1 MMVDGHRASQL
12 FKALS
17 DPVRL
22 ELYVAIA
29 DRGEAIPVSDIPDVG
44 VAQSTVSYHLRKL
57 REAELIEGS
66 RNGSW
71 VHYRAV
77 PSALDSVAEFIE
89 ARRSTKLT
97 LLEADETA

>member
-1 MMVDGHRASQL
+1 MADVHRASRL

-29 DRGEAIPVSDIPDVG
+29 DRGGPIPVSDIPDVG
-44 VAQSTVSYHLRKL
+44 VAQSTVSHHLRKL
-57 REAELIEGS
+57 REAELIEGN

-77 PSALDSVAEFIE
+77 PTALDSVAEFIE
-89 ARRSTKLT
+89 ARKSATLT
-97 LLEADETA
+97 IVEADETA

>member
-1 MMVDGHRASQL
+1 MADVYRASQI

-22 ELYVAIA
+22 ALYVAIA
-29 DRGEAIPVSDIPDVG
+29 DRGEPIPVSDIPDVG
-44 VAQSTVSYHLRKL
+44 VAQSTVSHHLRTL
-57 REAELIEGS
+57 REAELIEGN

-77 PSALDSVAEFIE
+77 PTALDSVAEFIE
-89 ARRSTKLT
+89 ARRSAKLM
-97 LLEADETA
+97 LVKVDEIA